1 MSELSPET
9 REFLARERHSD
20 APSATDRKRIRER
33 LMLELGAAAFTASA
47 GAGAVQQIA
56 QQTSEVLSP
65 SEAPAAT
72 GHSAVSARLLPAKLS
87 LATKL
92 VLSSLVLGGAG
103 ALLWPSAGPVASPA
117 PEVAPRVQPVAP
129 APSQP
134 LAEHE
139 PPVAL
144 AVAEAAAEA
153 PAPATAP
160 AKRRIARPRAE
171 EASSPL
177 AEELALLST
186 AQSALRAG
194 NPSES
199 LRIAAEHARRF
210 PRGSMRDERLGI
222 EALSRCALG
231 EPGAEAAAQFL
242 RETSGSPLAPAV
254 RKACKLP

>member
-20 APSATDRKRIRER
+20 APSAADRKRIRER
-33 LMLELGAAAFTASA
+33 LMLELGAAAFTAGA
-47 GAGAVQQIA
+47 GVGAVQQIA
-56 QQTSEVLSP
+56 QQTPKVPSP
-65 SEAPAAT
+65 SEAPASSQA
-72 GHSAVSARLLPAKLS
+72 AVGAKLLPAKLS

-103 ALLWPSAGPVASPA
+103 ALLWPSARPVASTA
-117 PEVAPRVQPVAP
+117 PEVAPRVQLAVAP

-134 LAEHE
+134 LAEPA
-139 PPVAL
+139 PPV
-144 AVAEAAAEA
+144 VVAAAEA
-153 PAPATAP
+153 PTPAAAP
-160 AKRRIARPRAE
+160 AKRRSARPRPE
-171 EASSPL
+171 EPSGSL
-177 AEELALLST
+177 ADELALLST

-199 LRIAAEHARRF
+199 LRIAAEHASRF
-210 PRGSMRDERLGI
+210 PRGSMRHERLGI

-231 EPGAEAAAQFL
+231 EPGEQAAAQFL